1 MRVTMG
7 SAKIL
12 SAEQIR
18 RFLEASEGLDFSG
31 ADRAGAYQW
40 IEQTL
45 QRYHYAEQSK
55 EARGVLREFLVKTTG
70 LSVPQVTRLI
80 GRYLHGGQVREQA
93 YQRHRFARQYGK
105 DDIVLLAG
113 VDEAHGRLSG
123 PAPRES
129 CRGSGKCWV
138 ACRRSASTFWH
149 PCWSRCWS
157 SFPFRSAV
165 SILTMVPSMSTAR
178 WPSCWRNCTRSSPS
192 HDRAAAM
199 TTLWRKPRTAPWC
212 ART

>member
-70 LSVPQVTRLI
+70 LSVPQGPRLV
-80 GRYLHGGQVREQA
+80 GGYLHSGQVRDTA
-93 YQRHRFARQYGK
+93 SIGHRFARGY
-105 DDIVLLAG
+105 
-113 VDEAHGRLSG
+113 
-123 PAPRES
+123 AP
-129 CRGSGKCWV
+129 
-138 ACRRSASTFWH
+138 
-149 PCWSRCWS
+149 
-157 SFPFRSAV
+157 
-165 SILTMVPSMSTAR
+165 
-178 WPSCWRNCTRSSPS
+178 
-192 HDRAAAM
+192 
-199 TTLWRKPRTAPWC
+199 
-212 ART
+212 